1 METEKEKLCDEIQV
15 INKMLSNDGKSH
27 VDNRELQAEL
37 QFGPAKVCALMHGK
51 NKSVE
56 SYRHFYLYL
65 LEFRGIKVEESKILE
80 MVIEAI
86 TKNEEIAITLVD
98 KRTHKQVG
106 KSEIVVLHVD

>member
-1 METEKEKLCDEIQV
+1 
-15 INKMLSNDGKSH
+15 
-27 VDNRELQAEL
+27 
-37 QFGPAKVCALMHGK
+37 MHGK

-86 TKNEEIAITLVD
+86 AKNEEIAITLVD